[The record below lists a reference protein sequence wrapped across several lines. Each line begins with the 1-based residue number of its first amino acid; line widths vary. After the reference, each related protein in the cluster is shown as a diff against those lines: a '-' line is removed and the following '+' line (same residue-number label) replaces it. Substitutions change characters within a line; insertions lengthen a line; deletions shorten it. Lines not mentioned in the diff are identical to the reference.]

1 MVPPTE
7 CDEKSRT
14 RPTATINDEPTN
26 RIGKYNIL
34 ERIGKGGM
42 GIVYRALDTV
52 LHREVALKIHTVGPD
67 PDVQSVERFFHEARV
82 VASFKHQNIVTV
94 FDLGRDGD
102 KVFIAM
108 DLLEGKD
115 LTGVLTGGRH
125 ISLEQKLHIVE
136 SVSRGLAHAHD
147 RGIIHRDIKPRNV
160 FLTDAGDI
168 KLLDFG
174 LAHIAYST
182 LTEVGQIIGTPFYMS
197 PEQVLGEKADPRS
210 DICSLGSLFY
220 ELLTGVRAFDGEN
233 LEQIFDGIVN
243 DDPTTIRE
251 LDPTIPKELARIV
264 SKMMSKSADRRY
276 ANIDAL
282 LRALSRFRG
291 FLKQYKAQLR
301 EEASRAFKELGAL
314 AHHNQEVV
322 SQHEIASPSPELTS
336 TLQRE
341 NLSYTSLVGLRDEAN
356 LQLRRLELLIDDFA
370 TAPDDPDE
378 NDATITMYEPPLKA
392 AGDAREQKRRH
403 ENADAQFR
411 AAHTHY
417 SGGDLAASLLLVC
430 EVLRLNPD
438 HEGAGVLA
446 EKVRISIVRL
456 AETIL
461 DGDNEPKHVDVLVAA
476 LLAIGEPGGERNI
489 LGGDST
495 HGRGEIAGL
504 SDILLSG
511 LPKGKADSDV

>member
-1 MVPPTE
+1 M
-7 CDEKSRT
+7 
-14 RPTATINDEPTN
+14 N
-26 RIGKYNIL
+26 RIGKYDIL

-52 LHREVALKIHTVGPD
+52 LHREVALKTHTVGPD
-67 PDVQSVERFFHEARV
+67 PDVQSVERFFREARV
-82 VASFKHQNIVTV
+82 VASFKHQNIVTL
-94 FDLGRDGD
+94 FDLGHDGD

-108 DLLEGKD
+108 ELLEGED

-125 ISLEQKLHIVE
+125 LSLEEKLYIVE

-147 RGIIHRDIKPRNV
+147 RSIIHRDIKPRNV
-160 FLTDAGDI
+160 FLTDEGDV

-210 DICSLGSLFY
+210 DIFSLGSLFY

-233 LEQIFDGIVN
+233 LERIFDGIVKVN
-243 DDPTTIRE
+243 PTPMRE
-251 LDPTIPKELARIV
+251 LDPTIPEELTRIV
-264 SKMMSKSADRRY
+264 SKMMGKSADRRY

-291 FLKQYKAQLR
+291 FLKQHKALLR
-301 EEASRAFKELGAL
+301 DEANRALRELGAL
-314 AHHNQEVV
+314 VHQNQEIV

-341 NLSYTSLVGLRDEAN
+341 DLSYMSLVGLRDGAN

-370 TAPDDPDE
+370 TAPDD
-378 NDATITMYEPPLKA
+378 NDDTTPTMTMHKPPVDA
-392 AGDAREQKRRH
+392 AGDARERRPRH
-403 ENADAQFR
+403 GNADDPFR
-411 AAHTHY
+411 AAQTHY
-417 SGGDLAASLLLVC
+417 SGGDLAASLRLVS
-430 EVLRLNPD
+430 EALRLDPA

-446 EKVRISIVRL
+446 EKVRSSIVGL
-456 AETIL
+456 VDAIPS
-461 DGDNEPKHVDVLVAA
+461 GDSEPKHVDVLVAA

-511 LPKGKADSDV
+511 LPKGEADSDV